1 ILLEPDPLHGNSPL
15 VCSRSWG
22 RERLVFGSIV
32 NAAAEGKRLRA
43 IDAFIDL
50 KWQRERQQACLISR
64 LRGPLTRRLGFG
76 LGLGGG
82 VGLRS
87 VGFGRLRCGLVAG

>member
-1 ILLEPDPLHGNSPL
+1 LSQIRSMVIPLCLFPIL
-15 VCSRSWG
+15 G

-50 KWQRERQQACLISR
+50 KWQRER
-64 LRGPLTRRLGFG
+64 
-76 LGLGGG
+76 
-82 VGLRS
+82 
-87 VGFGRLRCGLVAG
+87 